1 MLTHSIVEWF
11 WLCWCWLRF
20 DLYGLKWAEG
30 KKSILLWPIQ
40 KKWMK
45 HCEIRGWKN
54 GINATCLVSRRS
66 KVGGTQANLLKFS
79 SWWKITA
86 IIGFSGDDGG
96 NTSLHKMSIHSSTPS
111 CKGVNRESDIVDIM
125 YGVES
130 LWTGTATAFISTV
143 HSWRRSS
150 SLNLIVRKKLKII

>member
-1 MLTHSIVEWF
+1 
-11 WLCWCWLRF
+11 
-20 DLYGLKWAEG
+20 
-30 KKSILLWPIQ
+30 
-40 KKWMK
+40 MK

-150 SLNLIVRKKLKII
+150 SLNLIVRKKLKIIWKLCFTVIRNKNHLLVFNMLKKCREYLNQRC